1 MEKQYGKIT
10 TSKLKHI
17 QIQLKQDLK
26 IECQK
31 LRDRKVIQQRRY
43 INRLF
48 KNAPKKVYRSMKGQG
63 TVPIKEIPT
72 KEEITHFWGA
82 LWENP
87 IQHKDGTPLMKQLDK
102 DYCNNVTQKE
112 YNITDEVLDKVL
124 KKMANDK
131 PGKDLLAGVWIK
143 RMKSIKEKYKEVLK
157 KLLNNEKEPPEWLL
171 TSKTLL
177 LPKNKITNQAQNYRP
192 IAIQNTMY
200 KVYTAILAEFIME
213 HCEENNIITEEQA
226 AGKRGSFGC
235 TDQLLINKM
244 IYDEVTSNRRNL
256 VTVWLD
262 YKKAFDSVPHSWLI
276 RSLEMAKVPEKI
288 ILAIR
293 QLMIKWRTKVYLYG
307 ESSNVETDFISYLKG
322 ILQGDTLSLIL
333 FVLSVNPLSH
343 LLQWHEGYKAGK
355 VIRIKNISHLF
366 FVDDLKLYAI
376 SIEKMKQMLE
386 TVTQFSNEVGMNFG
400 EAKCA
405 YQSIERGRRKPENES
420 LYVNGLNIQELKEG
434 DNYKYLGIDESVRI
448 DGPLNKDRIRK
459 EYKSRVRKIWK
470 SELNGYNK
478 VIAHNAFA
486 VALVI
491 PTIGILKWTKKEI
504 SDLDVITRKILT
516 MTGSFHKAGDTDRL
530 YAHRSKGGRGLR
542 SIEDLYEIRMVGL
555 MEHLEQAA
563 VEHSLL
569 KLVEEHERETIRRLG
584 EKYTRKAVMSK
595 KEPEKS
601 GKKNGKEKSR
611 MDTCRRHCQRMKP
624 ST

>member
-1 MEKQYGKIT
+1 M
-10 TSKLKHI
+10 
-17 QIQLKQDLK
+17 
-26 IECQK
+26 
-31 LRDRKVIQQRRY
+31 
-43 INRLF
+43 
-48 KNAPKKVYRSMKGQG
+48 
-63 TVPIKEIPT
+63 
-72 KEEITHFWGA
+72 
-82 LWENP
+82 
-87 IQHKDGTPLMKQLDK
+87 
-102 DYCNNVTQKE
+102 
-112 YNITDEVLDKVL
+112 
-124 KKMANDK
+124 
-131 PGKDLLAGVWIK
+131 
-143 RMKSIKEKYKEVLK
+143 
-157 KLLNNEKEPPEWLL
+157 
-171 TSKTLL
+171 
-177 LPKNKITNQAQNYRP
+177 
-192 IAIQNTMY
+192 
-200 KVYTAILAEFIME
+200 
-213 HCEENNIITEEQA
+213 
-226 AGKRGSFGC
+226 
-235 TDQLLINKM
+235 
-244 IYDEVTSNRRNL
+244 
-256 VTVWLD
+256 
-262 YKKAFDSVPHSWLI
+262 
-276 RSLEMAKVPEKI
+276 
-288 ILAIR
+288 
-293 QLMIKWRTKVYLYG
+293 
-307 ESSNVETDFISYLKG
+307 ETDFISYLKG
-322 ILQGDTLSLIL
+322 TLQGDTLGLIL

-343 LLQWHEGYKAGK
+343 LLQQHEGYKAGK
-355 VIRIKNISHLF
+355 IIRIKNISHLF

-420 LYVNGLNIQELKEG
+420 LYVNGLNIQEIKEG

-448 DGPLNKDRIRK
+448 DGLLNKDRIRK
-459 EYKSRVRKIWK
+459 GYKSRVRKIWK

-504 SDLDVITRKILT
+504 SDLDVTTRKILT

-530 YAHRSKGGRGLR
+530 YAHRSIGGRGLR

-584 EKYTRKAVMSK
+584 KSSLNGEKYTRKAVMSK